1 MRENCLVL
9 FVVQRV
15 DAVTAV
21 NVGNL
26 AGDAGSEVG
35 QQEGGCVADFFGGN
49 VAAQWV
55 VGSDVAQ
62 EFAEIGDA
70 GSGQGFDRACGDAVA
85 ADAFFAQAGGS
96 EADAGFEAGFG
107 HAHNV
112 VVRNSTNGA
121 QVAQGNDCGVAALH
135 HRTGGFCQRGQAVCG
150 DFVSSVERF
159 AG

>member
-1 MRENCLVL
+1 MRVNRLVL
-9 FVVQRV
+9 FVVQCV

-21 NVGNL
+21 NVRNL

-35 QQEGGCVADFFGGN
+35 QQEGGCIADFFSGN

-62 EFAEIGDA
+62 EFAQIGDA

-96 EADAGFEAGFG
+96 EADAGFEAGL
-107 HAHNV
+107 AMPI
-112 VVRNSTNGA
+112 T
-121 QVAQGNDCGVAALH
+121 L
-135 HRTGGFCQRGQAVCG
+135 
-150 DFVSSVERF
+150 
-159 AG
+159 

>member
-1 MRENCLVL
+1 MKKCVLRKNCLVL

-26 AGDAGSEVG
+26 AGNAGSEVG
-35 QQEGGCVADFFGGN
+35 QEEGGGVADFFSGN

-85 ADAFFAQAGGS
+85 ADAFFA
-96 EADAGFEAGFG
+96 
-107 HAHNV
+107 
-112 VVRNSTNGA
+112 
-121 QVAQGNDCGVAALH
+121 
-135 HRTGGFCQRGQAVCG
+135 
-150 DFVSSVERF
+150 
-159 AG
+159 